1 MKRRGA
7 KDVTTQAWL
16 GILFMASC
24 SGLDKSIRE
33 AKGDDSF
40 INWSSSVQANDTAW
54 LGDQRLGWS
63 QQGPGGLGPIF
74 QDCAISMDHQY
85 GRLCPDWGFL
95 QSSAILSASGSQCLG
110 SPGELWLPWSFG
122 SPLELGRRV
131 LSVSGFTLSPQS
143 LQKARQSGKWDF
155 HVPDSMGR

>member
-1 MKRRGA
+1 MYWPAALKKRSA

-40 INWSSSVQANDTAW
+40 INRSPSVQANDTAW
-54 LGDQRLGWS
+54 PGDQRLRWS

-74 QDCAISMDHQY
+74 QDCTISMDHQY
-85 GRLCPDWGFL
+85 GRLCPDWGIL
-95 QSSAILSASGSQCLG
+95 QSGAILSAFWRPM
-110 SPGELWLPWSFG
+110 PGKPE
-122 SPLELGRRV
+122 
-131 LSVSGFTLSPQS
+131 
-143 LQKARQSGKWDF
+143 
-155 HVPDSMGR
+155 